1 MTATTGADVIDITN
15 KDIWDDTELV
25 EAYNSAIQQYLTE
38 HHPNQK
44 KPHPPVLFIILMLK
58 MMKKR
63 SLGILLEAPR
73 KIKDLRH

>member
-44 KPHPPVLFIILMLK
+44 KNHTHQCC
-58 MMKKR
+58 
-63 SLGILLEAPR
+63 SSY
-73 KIKDLRH
+73 